1 MTALRCC
8 MLYSIMQHR
17 TQLYLDD
24 GQYRW
29 LKQQARQGGS
39 IAAVVRDL
47 IDAAR
52 SHRPSRARDPL
63 IRYLIDEPPVEG
75 IGDST
80 VQTLDRDLYG

>member
-1 MTALRCC
+1 
-8 MLYSIMQHR
+8 MQHR

-29 LKQQARQGGS
+29 LKQQASQGGS

-52 SHRPSRARDPL
+52 SRRPNPARDPL
-63 IRYLIDEPPVEG
+63 IRYLIDEPPAEG
-75 IGDST
+75 AGGST
-80 VQTLDRDLYG
+80 VQTLDEDVYG